1 MAQVYV
7 SHRGSSVPRPLV
19 ELKGFE
25 RVRLKAG
32 ESRRVT
38 IVVPLKRLEY
48 WDESADR
55 FVLE

>member
-1 MAQVYV
+1 M
-7 SHRGSSVPRPLV
+7 PRPLV